1 MNIIDC
7 KSIREDMLR
16 EAKEKIASVPHKL
29 KLAIVQ
35 VGKDDASE
43 VYIKNKVK
51 TCEKVGIDCK
61 VVRCDYPITY
71 LTLSVVIKTLVN
83 DDSVTGVI
91 LQLPLPDPLKQYE
104 RKLLDLIP
112 YDKDVDGL
120 SSDSVGRLWTGRPCI
135 TPATPTGILRLLPED
150 LSGKDVTIVNRSDL
164 IGKPLTKLLL
174 DRNATVTVCHSKT
187 FSILDHTSYNETDI
201 VITAIGEAEYFD
213 TRYMRS
219 YQTWIDCGINRNK
232 DGKLCGDV
240 YIGADANVYDVSV
253 TPVPGGVGILTTAQL
268 MLNVIKAYELQE
280 GKV

>member
-16 EAKEKIASVPHKL
+16 EATEKIASVPRKL
-29 KLAIVQ
+29 KLAIIQ

-43 VYIKNKVK
+43 VYIRNKVK
-51 TCEKVGIDCK
+51 TCEKVGIDCR
-61 VVRCDYPITY
+61 VIRCDYPITY

-120 SSDSVGRLWTGRPCI
+120 SSDSVGRLWTGKPCI

-150 LSGKDVTIVNRSDL
+150 LSGKDVTIINRSDL

-187 FSILDHTSYNETDI
+187 RFLLDPIRNTDI
-201 VITAIGEAEYFD
+201 IITGVGKAGYFD
-213 TRYMRS
+213 CVYMRHF
-219 YQTWIDCGINRNK
+219 QTWIDCGINRNG
-232 DGKLCGDV
+232 DGKLCGD
-240 YIGADANVYDVSV
+240 IDLTDCEDKLIDV

-280 GKV
+280 GKI